1 MSESGRPCSTFV
13 VLTTSSRHTDA
24 QARVLALIFG
34 MSSVGILHPRK
45 LFEMLC
51 ACPSAEAR
59 ARAALEFVRGSTG
72 ATAGFLL
79 YHKSGELVL
88 AASTRDRPPTAGLI
102 AEAQRLWQEQLQ
114 PQHDDNAT
122 REIHEAMTADAPAP
136 RTSWIG
142 PNGEHFERRI
152 LSTNRPRWAL
162 VGLVMLRVADGRTL
176 LPIRHAH
183 IEAICEAVL
192 RAGDVVPRTQ

>member
-1 MSESGRPCSTFV
+1 MS
-13 VLTTSSRHTDA
+13 
-24 QARVLALIFG
+24 
-34 MSSVGILHPRK
+34 SSVGILHPRK

-51 ACPSAEAR
+51 ACPSADAR

-79 YHKSGELVL
+79 YHKNGELVL
-88 AASTRDRPPTAGLI
+88 AASTRDQPPSPALI
-102 AEAQRLWQEQLQ
+102 AEAQRLWSEHLQ
-114 PQHDDNAT
+114 PPTDDKAT
-122 REIHEAMTADAPAP
+122 REIHDALTATQPVEP
-136 RTSWIG
+136 RTSWTG
-142 PNGEHFERRI
+142 PQGERFERRI

-192 RAGDVVPRTQ
+192 RAGDAVPRTQ